1 MSAGPVG
8 RPELSRRTQR
18 PRHKVAGKP
27 VAGRAGN
34 GISALVLFV
43 VVAGAP
49 LLFGSTDPPVL
60 AFWCIVLG
68 VGLTFASLRDLHVG
82 QLALLGA
89 VLLFVALYA
98 LVIHEQASDMLG
110 GAIDPSL
117 SIARNQPLFAL
128 GAPLLC
134 VLALVSSFIVGS
146 NAALARRLLWVV
158 AWSGAAYAVFGIVSQ
173 LIDPT
178 MLLWREKPGS
188 NLTATFVNRN
198 TAGPY
203 LGSCAVVWLL
213 LILRSLRQIAGRGRH
228 WLPRL

>member
-68 VGLTFASLRDLHVG
+68 VGLTFASLRDPHVG

-98 LVIHEQASDMLG
+98 LVIHEQAAVKPWFTSVDPSPIWREASDMLG

-117 SIARNQPLFAL
+117 SI
-128 GAPLLC
+128 
-134 VLALVSSFIVGS
+134 
-146 NAALARRLLWVV
+146 
-158 AWSGAAYAVFGIVSQ
+158 
-173 LIDPT
+173 
-178 MLLWREKPGS
+178 
-188 NLTATFVNRN
+188 
-198 TAGPY
+198 
-203 LGSCAVVWLL
+203 
-213 LILRSLRQIAGRGRH
+213 
-228 WLPRL
+228 